1 MALNIQDT
9 SYSGTYAPYM
19 IMLEMFGLDT
29 VEKGLVYVK
38 SDIKKKATIPRLDVN
53 NTLSPRQANPTD
65 DGDSNG
71 FVVDGRVL
79 IPQDLQARI
88 TFNPRDFEQDQYAE
102 ILSNTILAREVPAT
116 VESYMT
122 QAFLNRSAESVEKGI
137 WQGSTA
143 YQGHCSRDE
152 ANYQIQYFDGFMKQ
166 FVSDSAIN
174 LSSISPVTITTSNIL
189 PILNDLI
196 QQVATKRK
204 AMITDKKRF
213 EKLKFIMSP
222 NTGDIY
228 GQALTTGTTF
238 KGNRLDAAYISPWR
252 GYLVETVAGMPDNTI
267 IFCHAD
273 ETVNSNLW
281 IGCNSVEDWQLEI
294 KRVNNGNEN
303 FYILAKWKYCVQY
316 GWAQE
321 IFMYTT
327 LTAANFLP
335 TI

>member
-1 MALNIQDT
+1 MLNIVDT
-9 SYSGTYAPYM
+9 SYSGTYAPNM

-38 SDIKKKATIPRLDVN
+38 SDIKKQATIPRIDVN
-53 NTLSPRQANPTD
+53 NTLSPNQANPTD
-65 DGDSNG
+65 DGDTNG
-71 FVVDGRVL
+71 FVIDGRLLVPL
-79 IPQDLQARI
+79 DLQARQ
-88 TFNPRDFEQDQYAE
+88 TFNPRDFEEDQYAE
-102 ILSNTILAREVPAT
+102 ALSNTILAREVPAT

-122 QAFLNRSAESVEKGI
+122 QAFLNRSAESVETGI

-143 YQGHCSRDE
+143 YLGHYGRDD
-152 ANYQIQYFDGFMKQ
+152 AKFQLQYFNGFLQQ
-166 FVSDSAIN
+166 FVNDAAIN

-189 PILNDLI
+189 TILNDLI
-196 QQVATKRK
+196 QQCTIKRK

-222 NTGDIY
+222 TTGDIY
-228 GQALTTGTTF
+228 GQALTTGTTY
-238 KGNRLDAAYISPWR
+238 KGNRLDAPYISPWR
-252 GYLVETVAGMPDNTI
+252 GYLVETVAGMADNTI
-267 IFCHAD
+267 IFCRAD
-273 ETVNSNLW
+273 ESVNSNLW
-281 IGCNSVEDWQLEI
+281 VGCNSTQDWQLEI

-316 GWAQE
+316 GWSQE

-335 TI
+335 AA